1 MDARL
6 DSSRVATSWPLEPA
20 LITGV
25 SGTRP
30 GIPRQANLRPL
41 PASSEANPPWRPLP
55 RHGWW
60 KLGREA
66 LFLETDMLTPLD
78 TLLDLLRRTDGV
90 NLELLDLRPDDQEV
104 LILDRTLGAGKKAL
118 IIARG
123 YWPCVITA
131 AMFAVIKEQA

>member
-1 MDARL
+1 M
-6 DSSRVATSWPLEPA
+6 
-20 LITGV
+20 
-25 SGTRP
+25 
-30 GIPRQANLRPL
+30 
-41 PASSEANPPWRPLP
+41 
-55 RHGWW
+55 
-60 KLGREA
+60 
-66 LFLETDMLTPLD
+66 TPLD
-78 TLLDLLRRTDGV
+78 TLLDLLRRTDGA